1 MQKWR
6 AGTALVG
13 ALVAV
18 LTTTTAGPASAAT
31 ARFSDPAGDAHRGVD
46 IRAVRV
52 VNDDRIVVRTRFD
65 FLSPTAARG
74 MTVYFDTDRAN
85 RGPEYA
91 AVGGLNNSSDWQ
103 AIRIGR
109 WNDPTPR
116 LLFRCDID
124 LRLRFGKPGVAT
136 FDIARSCFRRPDAI
150 RVAAR
155 AGGPNSQ
162 DWAPARKTFFP
173 SVEHG

>member
-1 MQKWR
+1 MRKWR
-6 AGTALVG
+6 ASSALVG

-31 ARFSDPAGDAHRGVD
+31 ARFTDAAGDAHRGVD

-65 FLSPTAARG
+65 FLNPTAARG
-74 MTVYFDTDRAN
+74 LTVYFDTDRPN
-85 RGPEYA
+85 PGPEYA

-103 AIRIGR
+103 ALRIGR

-116 LLFRCDID
+116 QLRRCDID
-124 LRLRFGKPGVAT
+124 LRLRFGEHGVAT
-136 FDIARSCFRRPDAI
+136 FDIARSCFREPGAI
-150 RVAAR
+150 RVAVR

-162 DWAPARKTFFP
+162 DWAPARRTFYP
-173 SVEHG
+173 RVAHD